1 MDSPSAASAVE
12 QATSYAA
19 DLSQAPAA
27 AADLESTVR
36 QLTRPLR
43 SSGAPDD
50 LARGTPCA
58 QLSPRDVHTPADA
71 PRAPRHKPK
80 RASELPLLG
89 SNQDSSAPRAVT
101 ILGKRSALGVSS
113 RNQPHNFCSARTSHA
128 TRRGTQLAPLR
139 PNRASGAN
147 GARQGYQLIAIPCR
161 NSKCI
166 VRTSSPMA
174 TKRSGCEC
182 RARARYASREVS
194 R

>member
-19 DLSQAPAA
+19 DLKAPAA

-50 LARGTPCA
+50 LARGTHVPSSRPA
-58 QLSPRDVHTPADA
+58 TSTHPRMHHARPGISPSARVSCPSWDRT
-71 PRAPRHKPK
+71 RTLLLQGRLLYS
-80 RASELPLLG
+80 ASARPSASAAET
-89 SNQDSSAPRAVT
+89 NRTISAPPGPVT
-101 ILGKRSALGVSS
+101 PPDVEHSS
-113 RNQPHNFCSARTSHA
+113 LLSDR
-128 TRRGTQLAPLR
+128 
-139 PNRASGAN
+139 RASGAN

-166 VRTSSPMA
+166 VRTSSP
-174 TKRSGCEC
+174 
-182 RARARYASREVS
+182 
-194 R
+194 